1 MSGEMLTMTEKLE
14 EITKRMFASYALT
27 REYRIADMK
36 LRKKREEENLALLD
50 KYLRAQPVLI
60 DRLVEIGYFDA
71 PASANHHLAVRGG
84 LAMHSVNVTRNL
96 LYLSAHYGVEW
107 PRVES
112 PYIVGMFHDLCKCF
126 MYSVH
131 PNGKE
136 ISKVQSAYPGHGTA
150 SAYIAMVRLGI
161 DLRESELMAIQY
173 HMGAFNLEG
182 KGLAELDA
190 ALDLYPKQIICTHT
204 ADMLAARVDEAADS
218 LWKPRQGWG
227 NQY

>member
-1 MSGEMLTMTEKLE
+1 MADERPTMTEKLE

-27 REYRIADMK
+27 REYRIADMN
-36 LRKKREEENLALLD
+36 LRKKREEENLRLLD
-50 KYLRAQPVLI
+50 YYLRAQPVPF
-60 DRLVEIGYFDA
+60 DRLDEIGYFDA

-96 LYLSAHYGVEW
+96 LYLSAQYGVEW

-126 MYSVH
+126 MYHIGSD
-131 PNGKE
+131 GKIE
-136 ISKVQSAYPGHGTA
+136 KTQSAYPGHGTA

>member
-1 MSGEMLTMTEKLE
+1 MADERLTMTEKLE
-14 EITKRMFASYALT
+14 EIAKRMFASYALT

-50 KYLRAQPVLI
+50 KYLRAQPVLF
-60 DRLVEIGYFDA
+60 DRLDEIGYFDA

-126 MYSVH
+126 TYHVGAD
-131 PNGKE
+131 GKIE
-136 ISKVQSAYPGHGTA
+136 KKRSAYPGHGTA
-150 SAYIAMVRLGI
+150 SAYIVMTRLGVT
-161 DLRESELMAIQY
+161 LYEAELMAIVY
-173 HMGAFNLEG
+173 HMGAFNLGE
-182 KGLAELDA
+182 KELAELDD
-190 ALDLYPKQIICTHT
+190 ALELYPKHIVCTHT

-227 NQY
+227 NVY